1 MEPKLD
7 VSNLCFYY
15 LSASSCLP
23 VIDNIS
29 FQAFAGDFISIVGPA
44 GCGKSTLLDI
54 IAGLMPSS
62 AGQVFFLG
70 EPVIKPRKEIG
81 YMLQRDQLFEWR
93 SILRNTLLGP
103 EIQHS
108 SHKDKRKT
116 RKTASEM
123 LTRYDLRGFLGA
135 KPSEL
140 SGGMRQRAALIRT
153 LIMELILEVLVVPL
167 SALDYQTRL
176 TVWNDICEII
186 RTNKKTAIL
195 VTHDLA
201 EAVSTGNRVLVLGK
215 RPSTIKME
223 LVFDP
228 DFTTLSPLARRN
240 HPLFNPYFQKL
251 WEAFAHEK

>member
-1 MEPKLD
+1 MEPMLD
-7 VSNLCFYY
+7 VSNLSFDY

-29 FQAFAGDFISIVGPA
+29 FQAFEGDFISIVGPS

-108 SHKDKRKT
+108 SHKDK
-116 RKTASEM
+116 E
-123 LTRYDLRGFLGA
+123 
-135 KPSEL
+135 KPENL
-140 SGGMRQRAALIRT
+140 LLKCLLAMILAA
-153 LIMELILEVLVVPL
+153 
-167 SALDYQTRL
+167 
-176 TVWNDICEII
+176 
-186 RTNKKTAIL
+186 
-195 VTHDLA
+195 
-201 EAVSTGNRVLVLGK
+201 
-215 RPSTIKME
+215 
-223 LVFDP
+223 F
-228 DFTTLSPLARRN
+228 
-240 HPLFNPYFQKL
+240 
-251 WEAFAHEK
+251 

>member
-1 MEPKLD
+1 MEPMLD
-7 VSNLCFYY
+7 VSNLSFDY

-29 FQAFAGDFISIVGPA
+29 FQAFEGDFISIVGPS

-108 SHKDKRKT
+108 SHKDKRNA

-123 LTRYDLRGFLGA
+123 LTRYDLGGFLCA

-140 SGGMRQRAALIRT
+140 SR
-153 LIMELILEVLVVPL
+153 E
-167 SALDYQTRL
+167 Y
-176 TVWNDICEII
+176 TV
-186 RTNKKTAIL
+186 
-195 VTHDLA
+195 
-201 EAVSTGNRVLVLGK
+201 
-215 RPSTIKME
+215 
-223 LVFDP
+223 
-228 DFTTLSPLARRN
+228 ARRVREES
-240 HPLFNPYFQKL
+240 LKEVRRTITGSAWFRISSSVRGST
-251 WEAFAHEK
+251 

>member
-1 MEPKLD
+1 MEPMLD
-7 VSNLCFYY
+7 VSNLSFDY

-29 FQAFAGDFISIVGPA
+29 FQAFEGDFISIVGPS

-108 SHKDKRKT
+108 SHKDKEKHEKLLLKCLLAMILAAFWVQSLLNYPAACAR
-116 RKTASEM
+116 
-123 LTRYDLRGFLGA
+123 
-135 KPSEL
+135 EL
-140 SGGMRQRAALIRT
+140 L
-153 LIMELILEVLVVPL
+153 L
-167 SALDYQTRL
+167 
-176 TVWNDICEII
+176 
-186 RTNKKTAIL
+186 
-195 VTHDLA
+195 
-201 EAVSTGNRVLVLGK
+201 
-215 RPSTIKME
+215 
-223 LVFDP
+223 
-228 DFTTLSPLARRN
+228 
-240 HPLFNPYFQKL
+240 
-251 WEAFAHEK
+251 FAH

>member
-1 MEPKLD
+1 MEPMLD
-7 VSNLCFYY
+7 VSNLSFDY

-29 FQAFAGDFISIVGPA
+29 FQAFEGDFISIVGPS

-103 EIQHS
+103 EIQNS

-123 LTRYDLRGFLGA
+123 LTRYDLGGFLGA

-153 LIMELILEVLVVPL
+153 LIMEPTLLLLDEPF

-176 TVWNDICEII
+176 TVCNDICEII

-228 DFTTLSPLARRN
+228 DFAALSPLARRN

>member
-1 MEPKLD
+1 MEPMLD
-7 VSNLCFYY
+7 VSNLSFDY

-29 FQAFAGDFISIVGPA
+29 FQAFEGDFISIVGPS

-108 SHKDKRKT
+108 SHKDKRKH
-116 RKTASEM
+116 E
-123 LTRYDLRGFLGA
+123 
-135 KPSEL
+135 KPLLKCLLAMILAAFWVQSLLNYPAACAREL
-140 SGGMRQRAALIRT
+140 L
-153 LIMELILEVLVVPL
+153 L
-167 SALDYQTRL
+167 
-176 TVWNDICEII
+176 
-186 RTNKKTAIL
+186 
-195 VTHDLA
+195 
-201 EAVSTGNRVLVLGK
+201 
-215 RPSTIKME
+215 
-223 LVFDP
+223 
-228 DFTTLSPLARRN
+228 
-240 HPLFNPYFQKL
+240 
-251 WEAFAHEK
+251 FAH

>member
-1 MEPKLD
+1 MEPMLD
-7 VSNLCFYY
+7 VSNLSFDY

-29 FQAFAGDFISIVGPA
+29 FQAFEGDFISIVGPS

-108 SHKDKRKT
+108 SHKDKRKA

-123 LTRYDLRGFLGA
+123 LTRYDLGGFLGA

-140 SGGMRQRAALIRT
+140 SGGMRQRVALIRT
-153 LIMELILEVLVVPL
+153 LAVDPDILL
-167 SALDYQTRL
+167 LDEPFSSLDFQTRL
-176 TVWNDICEII
+176 LVSNDIYQII
-186 RTNKKTAIL
+186 KQEHKSTIL
-195 VTHDLA
+195 VTHDIN
-201 EAVSTGNRVLVLGK
+201 EAVSMADTVYVLSP
-215 RPSTIKME
+215 RPEAIKAIHTIK
-223 LVFDP
+223 L
-228 DFTTLSPLARRN
+228 TTSSPRTPML
-240 HPLFNPYFQKL
+240 
-251 WEAFAHEK
+251 

>member
-1 MEPKLD
+1 MEPMLD
-7 VSNLCFYY
+7 VSNLSFDY

-29 FQAFAGDFISIVGPA
+29 FQAFEGDFISIVGPS

-108 SHKDKRKT
+108 SHKDKCLLAMILAAFWVQSLLNYPAACAR
-116 RKTASEM
+116 
-123 LTRYDLRGFLGA
+123 
-135 KPSEL
+135 EL
-140 SGGMRQRAALIRT
+140 L
-153 LIMELILEVLVVPL
+153 L
-167 SALDYQTRL
+167 
-176 TVWNDICEII
+176 
-186 RTNKKTAIL
+186 
-195 VTHDLA
+195 
-201 EAVSTGNRVLVLGK
+201 
-215 RPSTIKME
+215 
-223 LVFDP
+223 
-228 DFTTLSPLARRN
+228 
-240 HPLFNPYFQKL
+240 
-251 WEAFAHEK
+251 FAH